1 MDVYNIIKIV
11 ASIITVIFAF
21 IAGYIELHKNPD
33 YWLNRWFAIGFL
45 AFSFGLLAYSIYHI
59 PTLEPYLIIMIMITA
74 QFLYNI
80 AIISFVMTIFI
91 LDKSEKLAMVPKY
104 LGIIT
109 VLYIV
114 SIFGFFIW
122 TPTLNMERYNQGII
136 DTETPLGWF
145 LFVNIW
151 RLALFIFVLIKYG
164 IIAKGT
170 QGVPRQQVLWFFAGS
185 FIVIVG
191 ILFNLIG
198 GILGSILIEILGLI
212 AFNLGIAF
220 IVKGFLIK

>member
-1 MDVYNIIKIV
+1 LDVLNILKIIT
-11 ASIITVIFAF
+11 SIITVIFALF
-21 IAGYIELHKNPD
+21 AGYIELHKNPD
-33 YWLNRWFAIGFL
+33 YWLNRWFAIFFLSAAFGFL
-45 AFSFGLLAYSIYHI
+45 AYTIYHI
-59 PTLEPYLIIMIMITA
+59 NTLEPYLIIPIMIIA
-74 QFLYNI
+74 QFLYNF
-80 AIISFVMTIFI
+80 AIISLVMTVFI
-91 LDKSEKLAMVPKY
+91 LEKSEMLAMTSKY
-104 LGIIT
+104 LAIIT
-109 VLYIV
+109 VLYII

-122 TPTLNMERYNQGII
+122 TPSLNMERYKQGII

-151 RLALFIFVLIKYG
+151 RLVLFIFVLYKYA
-164 IIAKGT
+164 ILAKST

-198 GILGSILIEILGLI
+198 GILGSILVEILGLI
-212 AFNLGIAF
+212 SFDVGVVF